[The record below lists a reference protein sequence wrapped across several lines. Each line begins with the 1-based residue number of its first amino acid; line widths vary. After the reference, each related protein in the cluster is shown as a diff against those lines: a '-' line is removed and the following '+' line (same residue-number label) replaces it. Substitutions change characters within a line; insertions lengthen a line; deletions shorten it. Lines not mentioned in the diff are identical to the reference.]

1 MHLQL
6 AAHMQVKPETHGAEE
21 GDLLHLT
28 ISMADLQHRRIEQV
42 IMSLPYASHVL
53 DVYTNRRVDKRT
65 QLSSSYIRVNCVQD
79 AAPADTTSAD
89 VRAASSVS
97 RSVN

>member
-1 MHLQL
+1 MR
-6 AAHMQVKPETHGAEE
+6 PETGGAEE

-28 ISMADLQHRRIEQV
+28 VSMADLQNRRIEQV

-65 QLSSSYIRVNCVQD
+65 QLVSGYMRVHRVYDAVQ
-79 AAPADTTSAD
+79 ATETTSND

-97 RSVN
+97 RSVS

>member
-1 MHLQL
+1 MVH
-6 AAHMQVKPETHGAEE
+6 ACVQVKPETAGAEE

-28 ISMADLQHRRIEQV
+28 VSMADLQNRRIEQV
-42 IMSLPYASHVL
+42 IMTLPYASHVL

-65 QLSSSYIRVNCVQD
+65 QLVSGYMRVHRVYDAVQ
-79 AAPADTTSAD
+79 ATETTSND

-97 RSVN
+97 RSVS